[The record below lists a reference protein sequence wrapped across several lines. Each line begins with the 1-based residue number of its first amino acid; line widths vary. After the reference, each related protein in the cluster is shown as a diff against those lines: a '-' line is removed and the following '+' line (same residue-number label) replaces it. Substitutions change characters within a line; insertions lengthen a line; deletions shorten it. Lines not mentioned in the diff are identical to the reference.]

1 MSRLILCFFVAGTV
15 WLGQTK
21 SVWAQT
27 PTNSQSNTTV
37 SGEITLTPEEAT
49 MAGEASQSA
58 NSASPS
64 AEIEQKIQEQK
75 DKDITNTSGQT
86 KNILVAYLDD
96 NPPEPLSWNNFLEHA
111 VRYAVK
117 QGVQPNVIVL
127 VILFPLVA
135 TLIAASRHIIGLRGF
150 GIYIPAV
157 LSVALVS
164 TGVFEGTIIF
174 LAIIITAY
182 FSKQLIA
189 KTKLPYLPRTGLL
202 IWTISIALLLLLL
215 FIAPL
220 ADLVNLMSVN
230 IFPILILIL
239 LSENFI
245 DAQVRT
251 KPSDAIALALE
262 TIGLAFICGL
272 ILKSETLRKF
282 TLLEPE
288 LLLVTTAMI
297 NVIAGKFVG
306 LRLSERLRFRSII
319 EEEE

>member
-1 MSRLILCFFVAGTV
+1 MSR
-15 WLGQTK
+15 WLLSLLVGLTLLLMQVSPSLAQVPI
-21 SVWAQT
+21 SVT
-27 PTNSQSNTTV
+27 SNQVLT
-37 SGEITLTPEEAT
+37 GEIILTPEEASL
-49 MAGEASQSA
+49 AAQASQSA
-58 NSASPS
+58 KSASPS

-75 DKDITNTSGQT
+75 DKDITDTSGQT
-86 KNILVAYLDD
+86 KSILVAYLDD

-127 VILFPLVA
+127 VILFPLIA

-174 LAIIITAY
+174 LAIILTTF
-182 FSKQLIA
+182 FSKKLIA

-202 IWTISIALLLLLL
+202 IWTISITLLLLLL

-245 DAQVRT
+245 DAQART
-251 KPSDAIALALE
+251 KPSDAIALVLE

-288 LLLVTTAMI
+288 LLLVATAMI
-297 NVIAGKFVG
+297 NIIAGKFVG
-306 LRLSERLRFRSII
+306 LRISERLRFHSII